1 MSYGYYRKTKIF
13 RPAPAPVAAPKI
25 TIKSERSKRKKIT
38 AGLLFTL
45 GLVLLGSVLYPI
57 AHFQFFT
64 QDFKQLASPVSA
76 QFYNQTNKVLGEVT
90 TDYTQLNNWFD
101 NSNLPSGGALD
112 GTTSYSYQLAIP
124 KLKIYNADVEIGSQ
138 DLKKSLVQY
147 PNTALPGQAGSTV
160 VFGHSVLPQFFNPKS
175 YMTIFSTLYQLKDGD
190 EIALT
195 YDKVTYKYKV
205 EEMYEVK
212 PEDLSVLEQRYDGR
226 YLTLITCH
234 PPGTYLRRLV
244 VRAKLQEDI

>member
-1 MSYGYYRKTKIF
+1 MSYGYYRKTKSF
-13 RPAPAPVAAPKI
+13 HSAPAVSTSPKVI
-25 TIKSERSKRKKIT
+25 LKSERSNRKKIT
-38 AGLLFTL
+38 AGLLFAL
-45 GLVLLGSVLYPI
+45 GLILLGSVLYPI
-57 AHFQFFT
+57 VHFQFFT
-64 QDFKQLASPVSA
+64 QDFKQLTSPVSA

-101 NSNLPSGGALD
+101 PSNPPATGALD

-160 VFGHSVLPQFFNPKS
+160 VFGHSVLPQFFDPKS
-175 YMTIFSTLYQLKDGD
+175 YTTIFSTLYKLKDGD

-205 EEMYEVK
+205 EEMYEVT

-226 YLTLITCH
+226 FLTLITCH

-244 VRAKLQEDI
+244 VRAKLQDI